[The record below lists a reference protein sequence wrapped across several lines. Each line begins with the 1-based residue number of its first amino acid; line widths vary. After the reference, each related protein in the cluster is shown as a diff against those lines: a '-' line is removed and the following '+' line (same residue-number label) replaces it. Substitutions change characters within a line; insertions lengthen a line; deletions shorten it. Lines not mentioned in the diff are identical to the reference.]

1 MEIEIYTNGGEN
13 TETKI
18 LCLGSAL
25 KYSKNVEDIIENY
38 NIKCDSTN
46 DSAFINDTSLEEVL
60 NSHYFNFG
68 IIPNTLITDTLSNQ
82 QKYVLSTKLDKALL
96 PQLSSIN
103 LPNMLIEKINK
114 YIDICHTYLD
124 IIFKNYEE
132 LSRLENKLVNKLD
145 AYRNKY
151 LNRNSTTFIIKVL
164 FFNRIKI
171 FINELKHEKIL
182 DFQYCYSNLLKF
194 KYFTLI
200 EQKNI
205 ITLHEQFIV
214 FDDLIKTCQEPIQFL
229 DENSDKQYYEIK
241 NGSIK
246 IDEIKILLEKYID
259 NF

>member
-1 MEIEIYTNGGEN
+1 MEIEIYTNDGEN

-38 NIKCDSTN
+38 NIKCDSNN

-68 IIPNTLITDTLSNQ
+68 IIPNTLIIYTLPNQ
-82 QKYVLSTKLDKALL
+82 QKYVLSTKLDKTLL

-103 LPNMLIEKINK
+103 LPNMLIEKINH

-124 IIFKNYEE
+124 ILFKNYED
-132 LSRLENKLVNKLD
+132 LSKLEVKLVNKLD
-145 AYRNKY
+145 ICRNKY
-151 LNRNSTTFIIKVL
+151 LNRNSITYIEKVL
-164 FFNRIKI
+164 FFNRIKN
-171 FINELKHEKIL
+171 FINELKHEKIM

-200 EQKNI
+200 EQKDI
-205 ITLHEQFIV
+205 IIMHEQFIV
-214 FDDLIKTCQEPIQFL
+214 FDDLIKTCQESISFL
-229 DENSDKQYYEIK
+229 DENNNKQYYEIK

>member
-1 MEIEIYTNGGEN
+1 MEIEIYTDDGEN
-13 TETKI
+13 RETKI
-18 LCLGSAL
+18 LCLGTAL
-25 KYSKNVEDIIENY
+25 KYSKNIDDIIENY
-38 NIKCDSTN
+38 NNKFEFNN
-46 DSAFINDTSLEEVL
+46 DSAFINDKSLEDVL

-68 IIPNTLITDTLSNQ
+68 IIPILLLSDEISTE
-82 QKYVLSTKLDKALL
+82 KDYVLSTKIDKQLL

-103 LPNMLIEKINK
+103 LPNILITKINE

-124 IIFKNYEE
+124 IIFKNYED
-132 LSRLENKLVNKLD
+132 LSKLENKLVNKLD

-171 FINELKHEKIL
+171 FINELKHEKIM

-229 DENSDKQYYEIK
+229 DENSDKNFYEIK

-246 IDEIKILLEKYID
+246 IDEIKLLLEKYID